1 MQKREKF
8 WVPIIG
14 WIGLIGSMSGLTLSG
29 HTLPS
34 SPYLYCQQEQLS
46 SPAQK
51 VEQILRLCQSKQYE
65 AAKQLAL
72 ALVASPDEYE
82 LLVKENRIALHRCL
96 ALIYSMEG
104 RTDLADEQI
113 RKVQELQRAT
123 IVPRSPQPP
132 QPAPPPPLPPPPPPT
147 PEEKVQQ
154 VVALCRKKQFLEV
167 ERTAQAISESEYQ
180 SLSNTDKAILHYCLA
195 QVYSAQ
201 GRIEQ
206 AEQQIQK
213 VQQIRQAA
221 AASSPV
227 ETPSDRVR
235 QVLALTEIANFP
247 EAKAVAEQLLQE
259 EDYATLLPTD
269 KIILHRCLAQIYA
282 AEGDEKSAA
291 QQFRQ
296 ILAIKP
302 NFALKDPNSPLSD
315 VVSPRIEKIFK
326 SVIPGPSSS
335 VLALGGVGL
344 AALIAGLRSGGEV
357 FGPPDP
363 NQLSL
368 TVSPFDIPA
377 NGSDPAT
384 IILQVRDSLG
394 RLVTSDS
401 MSLVT
406 LTISNPGG
414 AYQITLEN
422 EKGNLVGQK
431 SEGRIPTVEATYR
444 VQEGEARIKV
454 KILAPAGTPSGTR
467 RVFDLQARVWQD
479 KNGNNRFD
487 GDEEEFGERLGS
499 IVSVW
504 PEQTYLEIPLHVATQ
519 PGSGN
524 PLPNTA
530 IAVITDISEDVINR
544 DKGTEPEL
552 SIALHKPGDQTK
564 LYDTLAQPPPRA
576 IGFRIQ
582 WGIQIRYPAGIS
594 SVTLFW
600 AKEVLPSSEATPG
613 FSFRLDTDGNL
624 NTTDDRID
632 MRTSSEFRFDTGGV
646 ADGRRQFWL
655 IAERTRSRGR
665 QASPMRPLITGLTAQ
680 PSRGGHVVA
689 TFSLN
694 RPAQVR
700 AFVRTMNGQTLQM
713 WPARSA
719 SRGMNSFVLTGDAL
733 RKAPPGTYLLEV
745 EAFTEEGAHTRAAI
759 PIVIT
764 R

>member
-14 WIGLIGSMSGLTLSG
+14 CIGLIGSMSWLMLSG
-29 HTLPS
+29 HTFPS
-34 SPYLYCQQEQLS
+34 SPSRYYQQEQLS

-72 ALVASPDEYE
+72 ALIESPDEYGQ
-82 LLVKENRIALHRCL
+82 LTKEDRIALHRSL
-96 ALIYSMEG
+96 ALIYSVEG
-104 RTDLADEQI
+104 RIDLADEQLRKAQEI
-113 RKVQELQRAT
+113 RQASL
-123 IVPRSPQPP
+123 VPPS
-132 QPAPPPPLPPPPPPT
+132 PPPPPPPPPPT

-154 VVALCRKKQFLEV
+154 VVALCRKKQFPEA
-167 ERTAQAISESEYQ
+167 ERAAQTISESEYQ

-213 VQQIRQAA
+213 VQQIRQAE
-221 AASSPV
+221 AASPPM

-247 EAKAVAEQLLQE
+247 EAKAIAEQLLQE
-259 EDYATLLPTD
+259 EDYATLPPTD

-315 VVSPRIEKIFK
+315 VVSPRIEKIFN
-326 SVIPGPSSS
+326 SVIPRPSSS

-344 AALIAGLRSGGEV
+344 AALIAGLRGGEAS
-357 FGPPDP
+357 GTPDP

-368 TVSPFDIPA
+368 AVSPLEILA
-377 NGSDPAT
+377 NGNDPAT
-384 IILQVRDSLG
+384 IVLQIRDSLG

-401 MSLVT
+401 LSLVT
-406 LTISNPGG
+406 LTLSNPGG

-504 PEQTYLEIPLHVATQ
+504 PEQTYLEIPLNVATQ

-524 PLPNTA
+524 PLSDTA

-564 LYDTLAQPPPRA
+564 LYDTLAQPPKA
-576 IGFRIQ
+576 IGSSIQ

-600 AKEVLPSSEATPG
+600 EKGLLPSSEATPG
-613 FSFRLDTDGNL
+613 FSFKLDTDGNL

-632 MRTSSEFRFDTGGV
+632 MRTFSEFWFDTGGV
-646 ADGRRQFWL
+646 AGRRQFWL
-655 IAERTRSRGR
+655 VAERTRSRGR
-665 QASPMRPLITGLTAQ
+665 QASPTRPLITGLTAQ